1 MQRAIEAVAGVVF
14 LGVWVATKYPW
25 RARLIVLVLAVLAL
39 LLLTGCAGTAK
50 TKVWYNPATWGTDRA
65 AAVADTR
72 EDLAVN
78 ERAMVRSAQV
88 EQVKTIE
95 ALANA
100 DESRPVAV
108 ARRTASNAHALLA
121 QANGPVPVGDDTA
134 ARELVAGLL
143 SEEVAKRE
151 GAERSQA
158 KAEAKAADLAD
169 ENTQL
174 RATLED
180 RTAKLEEGY
189 VRERKLANT
198 VRNFWFCAVVL
209 GGLFVLGQVLSI
221 AARFNPAFAGVSAVA
236 NGVLNPA
243 MAYAYKRAHDG
254 LERVGN
260 AVQTVRRQAPE
271 LAERMVQFMDD
282 SLDDDHKA
290 IARQGAIKTA
300 HATGGVA

>member
-1 MQRAIEAVAGVVF
+1 VRRGWEALAGVVF
-14 LGVWVATKYPW
+14 LGVWIATKYPW
-25 RARLIVLVLAVLAL
+25 RARAVGLVLLGGVVLFL
-39 LLLTGCAGTAK
+39 LSGCGTAGT
-50 TKVWYNPATWGTDRA
+50 KVAWNPLTWGRDRA

-72 EDLAVN
+72 QEIQVN

-88 EQVKTIE
+88 EQVKTIT
-95 ALANA
+95 ALASA
-100 DESRPVAV
+100 PESRPVEV